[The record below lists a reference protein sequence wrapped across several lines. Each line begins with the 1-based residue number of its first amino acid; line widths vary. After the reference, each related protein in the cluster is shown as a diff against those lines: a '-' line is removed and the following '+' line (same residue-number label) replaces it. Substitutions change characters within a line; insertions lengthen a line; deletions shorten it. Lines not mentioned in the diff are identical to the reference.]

1 MPMSRYPGAKPPP
14 PQIPTPRL
22 SPRLSPP
29 PAPPPPNRGSVGRPN
44 LDPNSPDYGITADP
58 VRQGPPLEEMRAA
71 DLNRRT
77 GNYVPPQQIKPT
89 RPNVMGFPDRPPSI
103 PGRSD
108 RGPGSGGAPGFNP
121 RTGNYVPPPPP
132 RPPAPLTGG
141 QLVQS
146 GVDKQR
152 AITERFGD
160 KFKNLSGLFK
170 KGGAVTAKAKAKAP
184 VKKAMGGKVAAKPMG
199 KPVMKKAGGRVAA
212 KPMMKGRKK

>member
-29 PAPPPPNRGSVGRPN
+29 PAPPP
-44 LDPNSPDYGITADP
+44 
-58 VRQGPPLEEMRAA
+58 
-71 DLNRRT
+71 
-77 GNYVPPQQIKPT
+77 
-89 RPNVMGFPDRPPSI
+89 
-103 PGRSD
+103 
-108 RGPGSGGAPGFNP
+108 
-121 RTGNYVPPPPP
+121 

-141 QLVQS
+141 HLVQS